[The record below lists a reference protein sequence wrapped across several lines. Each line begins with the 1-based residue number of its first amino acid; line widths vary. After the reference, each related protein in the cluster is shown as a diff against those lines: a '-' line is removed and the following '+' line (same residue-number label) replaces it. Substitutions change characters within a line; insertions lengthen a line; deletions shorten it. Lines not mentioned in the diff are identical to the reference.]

1 MPDAS
6 LQAAPT
12 AFRRKNGRSLC
23 LPPMR
28 VGIALGSN
36 LGDRLDFLRAA
47 RQRLTSLHDHAA
59 PFLCSKVYETRPIGC
74 PENSPPFLNAAIELS
89 STTPPIDILQK
100 LLAIESELGRPNDH
114 SHHAPRTLDLDLL
127 YCDNLTLSLNSL
139 TLPHQRISQRLF
151 VLMPLCDICPERI
164 LPGHSENIRVL
175 RDALIFSSNSKDISL
190 FALNFYPDI

>member
-12 AFRRKNGRSLC
+12 AFHRENGRSLC

-28 VGIALGSN
+28 VGISLGSN

-47 RQRLTSLHDHAA
+47 RLRLTSLHDNAG
-59 PFLCSKVYETRPIGC
+59 PFLCSKIYETRPIGC

-89 STTPPIDILQK
+89 STTPPVDILQD
-100 LLAIESELGRPNDH
+100 LLAIECDLGRPSDH
-114 SHHAPRTLDLDLL
+114 SYHAPRTLDLDLL
-127 YCDNLTLSLNSL
+127 YCDNLKLSLYSL
-139 TLPHQRISQRLF
+139 TLPHKRISHRLF

-164 LPGHSENIRVL
+164 LPGHLENIRGL
-175 RDALIFSSNSKDISL
+175 RDALMPSSSREDISIFSST
-190 FALNFYPDI
+190 FY